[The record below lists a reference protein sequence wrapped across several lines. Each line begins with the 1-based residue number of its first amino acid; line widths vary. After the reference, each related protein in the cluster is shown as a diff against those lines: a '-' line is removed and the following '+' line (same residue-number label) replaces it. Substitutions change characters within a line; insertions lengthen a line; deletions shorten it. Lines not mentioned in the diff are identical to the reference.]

1 MDELNA
7 KDITQMTDTE
17 LIRELAYAN
26 KLSDFYYKRKQ
37 EIMKEVERRG

>member
-1 MDELNA
+1 MDEINA

-26 KLSDFYYKRKQ
+26 RLSDFYYKRKQ

>member
-1 MDELNA
+1 MDEINA
-7 KDITQMTDTE
+7 KDITQMTDAE

-26 KLSDFYYKRKQ
+26 RLSDFYYKRKQ

>member
-1 MDELNA
+1 MDEINA

-17 LIRELAYAN
+17 LIKELAFAN